1 MKRSRTLTAALVLVL
16 VLLAP
21 AASAQLEQH
30 VAWRQEREQLSRNGT
45 LRNALIFVHLSCA
58 DGDSEGT
65 PPADCQPVI
74 RLLVRRPAMDMYRLP
89 ALPPN
94 LVVDDGRLRVD
105 KQRLKQ
111 EKGDLAFFAQ
121 ACQQLPQQE
130 ICDENWQLKKVW
142 TVSESSSD
150 DLRMNLRTALVR
162 PGVTSHQIGSE
173 TPDQT
178 LTIEV
183 SVDALGESVL
193 IPLWEQNGILNVP
206 ATFSPRG

>member
-1 MKRSRTLTAALVLVL
+1 MKRSRTLAAALVFAL

-21 AASAQLEQH
+21 ATSAQLEQH
-30 VAWRQEREQLSRNGT
+30 VAWRQEMEELSRNGK
-45 LRNALIFVHLSCA
+45 LRNSLIFVHLSCGS
-58 DGDSEGT
+58 GDAEGT

-130 ICDENWQLKKVW
+130 ICDESWQLKKVW